1 MAGDIVNPDFA
12 EPGIGSAPKRKLF
25 TTKNGDGI
33 PGWEVTQDAVQL
45 VALPPEARPAGS
57 GAGQALRLKGEEP
70 EQVGAVDQ
78 TVPTTPGRKTTISWM
93 ESPDV
98 SAQAEPI
105 AAEQEYTVLVRP
117 VETAEGAPGRKR
129 EVFAPAGTGGPDW
142 HRRSVEFTPTGSN
155 VTVEFSAGLPGALAP
170 LITGFALTAGAA
182 PPPRPA
188 TVHGKATGAPARAEP
203 GGTVQLAF
211 TVGNRAPEP
220 VPGEKVTVTMRSQ
233 QPLALAAGSPGTV
246 TFAGRQLAAGGPP
259 EQGAF
264 LVTVP
269 PGTAPGTYQAVADL
283 SCDGVPAADG
293 TLTWQVEVPETAAP
307 PADGHSPG
315 TPLAGRAP

>member
-12 EPGIGSAPKRKLF
+12 EPGVGSAPKRKLF

-57 GAGQALRLKGEEP
+57 GSGQALRLKGEEL

-78 TVPTTPGRKTTISWM
+78 TVPTTPGRRTTISWL

-98 SAQAEPI
+98 CVQAEPG
-105 AAEQEYTVLVRP
+105 AGEQEYTVLVRP
-117 VETAEGAPGRKR
+117 VETAEGGPGRKR
-129 EVFAPAGTGGPDW
+129 EVFAPAATAGPDW
-142 HRRSVEFTPTGSN
+142 CRRSVEFTPTGPN
-155 VTVEFSAGLPGALAP
+155 VTVEISAGLPGPLAP
-170 LITGFALTAGAA
+170 LITGFALTAGHA

-188 TVHGKATGAPARAEP
+188 TVHGRASGNPAPAEP
-203 GGTVQLAF
+203 GATVRLAF

-220 VPGEKVTVTMRSQ
+220 VPGEKVTVVLRSQ
-233 QPLALAAGSPGTV
+233 QPLALAAGTSGTV
-246 TFAGRQLAAGGPP
+246 TFPGRQLVAGGLP

-269 PGTAPGTYQAVADL
+269 PGTPPGTYQAVADL

-293 TLTWQVEVPETAAP
+293 TLTWQVELPETVTP
-307 PADGHSPG
+307 SLDGRSPG